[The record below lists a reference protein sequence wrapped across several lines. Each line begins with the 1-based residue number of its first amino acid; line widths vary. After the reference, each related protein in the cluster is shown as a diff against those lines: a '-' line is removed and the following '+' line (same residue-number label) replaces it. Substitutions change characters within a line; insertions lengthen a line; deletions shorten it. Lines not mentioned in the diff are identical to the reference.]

1 MTTTDTPSTA
11 LRRGRAALHGL
22 AASCTKALGGVATA
36 SRAPLVLATVLA
48 AVLGWQLGTLTWLV
62 MPDPAATDAPASAGV
77 VSPAGASRPSNG
89 GQDETRRMAGRL
101 FGERTDTA
109 GDARDLPEKAPE
121 TQLNLTLRGVLTAG
135 EGQGFAF
142 IVASGTG
149 ETVYTPGEML
159 PGNARLERVYQ
170 DRVLLS
176 RDGSLETLW
185 LDRAGAAA
193 AAARTPSRRQGDGAT
208 AEFDRERAADTARE
222 LRARLREQPSELMRV
237 VRFDPYEQNGKLQGF
252 RVQPS
257 GEARALL
264 RGLGLTR
271 NDVLTAI
278 NGIPLDDR
286 SRLGEVV
293 QALRTAGE
301 ARVQFL
307 RDGEQRSITIPI
319 AEGE

>member
-1 MTTTDTPSTA
+1 MTTTESPRT
-11 LRRGRAALHGL
+11 AALQGL
-22 AASCTKALGGVATA
+22 AASCMKGLGALAA
-36 SRAPLVLATVLA
+36 SARAPLALAGVLA
-48 AVLGWQLGTLTWLV
+48 AVLGWQLGALVWLV
-62 MPDPAATDAPASAGV
+62 VPEPAATDAPAAAGV
-77 VSPAGASRPSNG
+77 ATAAASRPARSGDDG
-89 GQDETRRMAGRL
+89 GRRMAARL
-101 FGERTDTA
+101 FGERTDAA
-109 GDARDLPEKAPE
+109 GATRALPEKAPE

-149 ETVYTPGEML
+149 ETVYTPGQTL

-185 LDRAGAAA
+185 LDRAGAASA
-193 AAARTPSRRQGDGAT
+193 ATRTPSRRQGGGA
-208 AEFDRERAADTARE
+208 APDFDRARAAATARE
-222 LRARLREQPSELMRV
+222 LRTRLREQPSELMRA
-237 VRFDPYEQNGKLQGF
+237 VRFDPHEQNGRLQGF
-252 RVQPS
+252 RVQPR
-257 GEARALL
+257 GEARELL

-271 NDVLTAI
+271 NDVLTSI

-307 RDGEQRSITIPI
+307 RDGERRSITIPI
-319 AEGE
+319 AERE